1 MFQYIMDHFDSIIA
15 VVTGVVTVASLIA
28 NLTPNDTD
36 NKIVA
41 VVSKAVDF
49 LALNFK
55 PKPAADPAAPAADD
69 QPKAQ

>member
-1 MFQYIMDHFDSIIA
+1 MDHFDSIIA

-36 NKIVA
+36 NKIIA
-41 VVSKAVDF
+41 VVAKAVDF

-55 PKPAADPAAPAADD
+55 PKPAAPATDAPADE
-69 QPKAQ
+69 PKAQ